1 MPMYGTGFSATATE
15 EDRISAMQ
23 QSETAWASAAYGGG
37 RRGRPR
43 PYIPSA
49 DYHCKRCGEKGIPS
63 MLLPL
68 PALFRS
74 LPAPFRSLLALL
86 SSSFS
91 LLSSPL
97 ALPPIASYLHSNFCV
112 HLFLLRAA

>member
-49 DYHCKRCGEKGIPS
+49 DYHCKRCGEKGTPS
-63 MLLPL
+63 MPL
-68 PALFRS
+68 PPPGLFRS
-74 LPAPFRSLLALL
+74 SLALL

-91 LLSSPL
+91 LLASPL
-97 ALPPIASYLHSNFCV
+97 ALLTSPRYQHSNFCV
-112 HLFLLRAA
+112 HLFLLRAG